1 MKLYSKVKLVR
12 KSSDVVYATPGS
24 LAYHIGYV
32 MLVGGS
38 KDYRYADVYF
48 KNHSFTRC
56 IRMFYN
62 KDEDRYMYYDNDN
75 NTKIYFHKE
84 LSENISEKSW
94 VYSSAAS
101 AIQYEIEKYS
111 KLEDFHN
118 YQFVANGPK
127 ASFCLVDDRHVSEH
141 GKDSKEYKR
150 MLENAQMMMR
160 AHYSLNG
167 FVSDHASDYF
177 LYLIKGFDATLLKD
191 FLPNVNQDIMY
202 ALYAIKSIKSDL
214 IKNRLYEH
222 ASELRDYER
231 CIIDILKV
239 KSLFDHG
246 TIKNSLKEIHITND
260 TLDQMF
266 NKTIDDL
273 VVFTDKVNPEIQ
285 EK

>member
-12 KSSDVVYATPGS
+12 KSADVVYATPGA
-24 LAYHIGYV
+24 LCHHIGYV

-48 KNHSFTRC
+48 KNKTFTRC

-62 KDEDRYMYYDNDN
+62 KNEDRYMYYDNDN

-94 VYSSAAS
+94 VFSSAAS

-118 YQFVANGPK
+118 YQFVAHGPK

-150 MLENAQMMMR
+150 MLANAQVMMR
-160 AHYSLNG
+160 AHYLLNG
-167 FVSDHASDYF
+167 FVSNQASDYF
-177 LYLIKGFDATLLKD
+177 LPLLKGFDANLLRD
-191 FLPNVNQDIMY
+191 FLPNATEDEMY
-202 ALYAIKSIKSDL
+202 NLYSIRSVKNDL
-214 IKNRLYEH
+214 VKNRKYEL
-222 ASELRDYER
+222 AAELRDYER
-231 CIIDILKV
+231 AYIDIIKL
-239 KSLFDHG
+239 KSLFSISSKALNISSAHLHEMQ
-246 TIKNSLKEIHITND
+246 IKITHDLVEFLQKLDSD
-260 TLDQMF
+260 TF
-266 NKTIDDL
+266 NK
-273 VVFTDKVNPEIQ
+273 
-285 EK
+285 

>member
-12 KSSDVVYATPGS
+12 KTADVVYATPGV
-24 LAYHIGYV
+24 LCHHVGYV

-38 KDYRYADVYF
+38 KDYKYADVYF
-48 KNHSFTRC
+48 KNKSYTRC

-127 ASFCLVDDRHVSEH
+127 ASFCLIDDRHVSEH

-150 MLENAQMMMR
+150 MLENGQIMMR
-160 AHYSLNG
+160 AHYLLNG

-191 FLPNVNQDIMY
+191 FLPNVNQHIMH
-202 ALYAIKSIKSDL
+202 ALYEIKSMKSEL
-214 IKNRLYEH
+214 VKKRLYEH
-222 ASELRDYER
+222 AAELRDYER
-231 CIIDILKV
+231 SIIEILKV
-239 KSLFDHG
+239 KSLFGDG
-246 TIKNSLKEIHITND
+246 TIKKILKDVNITNEV
-260 TLDQMF
+260 LDQMF
-266 NKTIDDL
+266 EKTIDDL
-273 VVFTDKVNPEIQ
+273 VAFSDKVIPLLQ
-285 EK
+285 EN